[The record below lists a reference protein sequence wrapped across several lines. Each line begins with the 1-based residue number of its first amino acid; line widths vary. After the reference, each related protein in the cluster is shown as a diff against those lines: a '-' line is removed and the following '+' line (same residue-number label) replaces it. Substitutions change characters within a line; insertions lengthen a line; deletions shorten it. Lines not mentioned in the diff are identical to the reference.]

1 MSNALY
7 NSDLI
12 GQSKAIS
19 KPTYWVAVKLGDRNA
34 VVVIDLTE
42 TKDNHEIVGW
52 RLIDEKGF
60 EKMKKQ
66 AKKEGGQFLITKSD
80 NAQGA
85 ADRNISALHSGLYI
99 NIIDNSSENV
109 NEPQFSIRS
118 ERQEFEEYLNR
129 EEAKQ
134 NDGSN
139 VVQLSDWETYE
150 KGVEEGKRLGREE
163 KRTADRLAKIAR
175 NREKGRQYLAQQEQI
190 NKALEEARKPKP
202 ATFANKVEAI
212 ENWFALKFAN
222 KRQRLVE
229 FQDTIEKALGHKLAD
244 YMNPHRQ
251 LDTIDGRIQYRTEAF
266 NNSFLMVRKLTY

>member
-1 MSNALY
+1 MHEIFTEKDIIERSERFNRVSVLQTGTFNRSDLY
-7 NSDLI
+7 RIIINPFLNVNNSD
-12 GQSKAIS
+12 S
-19 KPTYWVAVKLGDRNA
+19 
-34 VVVIDLTE
+34 
-42 TKDNHEIVGW
+42 
-52 RLIDEKGF
+52 
-60 EKMKKQ
+60 
-66 AKKEGGQFLITKSD
+66 
-80 NAQGA
+80 
-85 ADRNISALHSGLYI
+85 
-99 NIIDNSSENV
+99 
-109 NEPQFSIRS
+109 EPQFSIPS
-118 ERQEFEEYLNR
+118 DYYEFNAYLERENKNKEKGN
-129 EEAKQ
+129 A
-134 NDGSN
+134 
-139 VVQLSDWETYE
+139 VQLSDWETYE